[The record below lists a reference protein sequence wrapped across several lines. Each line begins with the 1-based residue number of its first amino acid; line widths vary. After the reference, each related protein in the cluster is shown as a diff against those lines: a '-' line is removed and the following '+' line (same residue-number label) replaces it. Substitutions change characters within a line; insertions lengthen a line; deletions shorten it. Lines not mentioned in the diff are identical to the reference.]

1 MALTNSKKFFQS
13 EVKNIEA
20 ITTYVVKSFEEK
32 GYTVSTEPTA
42 NGQFISITKG
52 GFFRSISGLKT
63 GLNVTL
69 KQKADGI
76 EASLEVGIFGK
87 QLIPTAI
94 SMLVLWPVL
103 ISQVIGMVQQNNL
116 DKEAYQTIEE
126 GIKACENQT
135 VSKSMTGNYCPFC
148 GESMPVDSIFCPSCG
163 KKIENSNTCSNCG
176 TVLPEGAVF
185 CPKCGTKVEQ

>member
-1 MALTNSKKFFQS
+1 MALTNSKKFFQT
-13 EVKNIEA
+13 EVKNIEE
-20 ITTYVVKSFEEK
+20 ITSYFVERFEGK

-42 NGQFISITKG
+42 DGKFISITKS

-103 ISQVIGMVQQNNL
+103 ISQIIGLVQQNNL

-126 GIKACENQT
+126 GIKACENQP
-135 VSKSMTGNYCPFC
+135 VSKSMAGNYCPFC
-148 GESMPVDSIFCPSCG
+148 GKSMPDGSVFCPSCG
-163 KKIENSNTCSNCG
+163 KKIGDNNTCSSCG
-176 TVLPEGAVF
+176 TVLPEGAAF
-185 CPKCGTKVEQ
+185 CPKCGAKTE

>member
-1 MALTNSKKFFQS
+1 MALTNSKKFFQT
-13 EVKNIEA
+13 EVKKVEA
-20 ITTYVVKSFEEK
+20 ITDYFVRSFEAK
-32 GYTVSTEPTA
+32 GYTVSKEQTVD
-42 NGQFISITKG
+42 GQFISITKG

-63 GLNVTL
+63 GLNVIL
-69 KQKADGI
+69 KQKPDGI

-103 ISQVIGMVQQNNL
+103 ISQVVGMVQQNNL

-126 GIKACENQT
+126 GIKACENQP
-135 VSKSMTGNYCPFC
+135 VCKSMTGNFCPFC
-148 GESMPVDSIFCPSCG
+148 GENVPVGSVFCPSCG

-176 TVLPEGAVF
+176 TVLPEGAAF
-185 CPKCGTKVEQ
+185 CPKCGAKVVN